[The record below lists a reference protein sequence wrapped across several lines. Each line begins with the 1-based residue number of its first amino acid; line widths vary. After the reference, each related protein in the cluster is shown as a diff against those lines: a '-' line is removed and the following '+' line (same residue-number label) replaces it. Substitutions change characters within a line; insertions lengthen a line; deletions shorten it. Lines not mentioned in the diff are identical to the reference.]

1 MTTITRLTAATALV
15 AAPFALPLAASAN
28 DDRMPT
34 ADELSSIE
42 TVLTDAGYTV
52 WEEIEFDDGLWEVD
66 DARKG
71 DAVEEY
77 DLKLHPETFAIVSE
91 RVDR

>member
-1 MTTITRLTAATALV
+1 MTPIAKITAATALV
-15 AAPFALPLAASAN
+15 AAPFFVPLAASAD

-42 TVLTDAGYTV
+42 TVLTDAGYTI

-77 DLKLHPETFAIVSE
+77 DLKLQPDTFAIVSE